1 MSAAHH
7 ADEVRRRLRMGD
19 TITRT
24 RCAGTF
30 EEPIYTGMDGYS
42 LCGVLTPDAVRHGGS
57 LNVTNDI
64 APSAVTHIHRVQM
77 DFVERLRDC
86 ASHRTAH

>member
-1 MSAAHH
+1 
-7 ADEVRRRLRMGD
+7 MGD
-19 TITRT
+19 TITHT

-30 EEPIYTGMDGYS
+30 EEPIYTGTDGHG
-42 LCGVLTPDAVRHGGS
+42 LCAVPTPDTVRHGGS
-57 LNVTNDI
+57 PNATNDI

-86 ASHRTAH
+86 ASHRTAL